1 MHQLVVVSMALLLGF
16 ADVTY
21 AAEHVERV
29 FDHDIATDHF
39 SAGRSVEVDR
49 PVAGDSIAAG
59 AEVALSSN
67 VSGDVI
73 LAGGEVRIDGEAS
86 QNVYAAGGRVVVDG
100 AVGRNARIA
109 GGRVDI
115 GRRAQIA
122 GNASIAAGRVNVA
135 GNVKGY
141 LQATGGRVYID
152 GAVGGDVEAAGGE
165 VALGPNARVAG
176 TLRYRSPDALEQDP
190 RAVVS
195 GGIERLAARGPAAPG
210 RASHW
215 VVRWIWTIGLMVLA
229 ALLVTALPGFSARVS
244 RRVIKR
250 FLLSML
256 LAFVAIVCVPI
267 AAIVLLATGIGAPLG
282 ILTALAYPGLL
293 LVGYASAGVA
303 LGDAILRRAKAD
315 HADVK
320 RWRTAF
326 AALGVL
332 AISLAGW
339 IPWVGGFVRLV
350 ALLVGVGAL
359 ISQAWAAASCC
370 PAGSPRTD
378 AAVD

>member
-1 MHQLVVVSMALLLGF
+1 MHQLVVVSTALLLGF

-29 FDHDIATDHF
+29 FNHDIATDHF

-195 GGIERLAARGPAAPG
+195 GGIERLAARGPTGPG

-244 RRVIKR
+244 RRVSKR
-250 FLLSML
+250 FPLSML
-256 LAFVAIVCVPI
+256 LAFVAIVCVPV

-303 LGDAILRRAKAD
+303 LGDAILRRAKSD

-359 ISQAWAAASCC
+359 IFQAWAAASSC

-378 AAVD
+378 ATVD